1 MDWQDSI
8 LMFVNQNDFVRVII
22 IIALL
27 LIIIKATTIPQ
38 SIIQSVLIAIFGVFG
53 IWVIMNIDYVFYVLI
68 H

>member
-53 IWVIMNIDYVFYVLI
+53 IWVIMNIDYVLYVLI